1 MESIAKLWTGRAGL
15 AKTYWGYG
23 ILGAVIWALVLSALP
38 QGAPITIAA
47 VLVFCAY
54 LMAVN
59 VGVWRAA
66 SNYTGAPTWAALGK
80 VAAGV
85 GMFIAVA
92 TLALVLGA
100 VTGGRPVPQAPAMT
114 IPTQPPSSPASE
126 AEWWKKGATQVN

>member
-1 MESIAKLWTGRAGL
+1 MFKNIWTGRAGL

-23 ILGAVIWALVLSALP
+23 ILGAIIWALALSALP
-38 QGAPITIAA
+38 QGAPVTIAA

-100 VTGGRPVPQAPAMT
+100 VTGSRPAPQAPPQAS
-114 IPTQPPSSPASE
+114 PTVPHANEDGP
-126 AEWWKKGATQVN
+126 WKNYQQ

>member
-1 MESIAKLWTGRAGL
+1 MICSGDAGL

-23 ILGAVIWALVLSALP
+23 ILGAIIWALVLSALP

-66 SNYTGAPTWAALGK
+66 SNYTGATTWAALGK

-100 VTGGRPVPQAPAMT
+100 VTGGRPVPVAPPMAAPPQ
-114 IPTQPPSSPASE
+114 PTTPPKTDRFGGVLVEPA
-126 AEWWKKGATQVN
+126 K

>member
-1 MESIAKLWTGRAGL
+1 MEAINNIWTGRAGL

-54 LMAVN
+54 LMVVN

-92 TLALVLGA
+92 TLALVLRA
-100 VTGGRPVPQAPAMT
+100 VTGGRPVPEAPPMAAPPQ
-114 IPTQPPSSPASE
+114 PTPPQKTDRFGGVLVEPG
-126 AEWWKKGATQVN
+126 K

>member
-1 MESIAKLWTGRAGL
+1 MEAIINIWTGRAGL

-23 ILGAVIWALVLSALP
+23 ILGAIVWALVLSTLP
-38 QGAPITIAA
+38 QGEPITIAA

-59 VGVWRAA
+59 VAVWRAA
-66 SNYTGAPTWAALGK
+66 SNYTGATTWAALGK

-100 VTGGRPVPQAPAMT
+100 LTGGRSAPEAPPQAPAAV
-114 IPTQPPSSPASE
+114 PHANEDGP
-126 AEWWKKGATQVN
+126 WKKYQQ

>member
-1 MESIAKLWTGRAGL
+1 MRIMEAIWTGGAGL

-85 GMFIAVA
+85 GMLISVA

-100 VTGGRPVPQAPAMT
+100 VTGGRPAPQAPPQA
-114 IPTQPPSSPASE
+114 PPAAPHANE
-126 AEWWKKGATQVN
+126 DGPWKKYQQ